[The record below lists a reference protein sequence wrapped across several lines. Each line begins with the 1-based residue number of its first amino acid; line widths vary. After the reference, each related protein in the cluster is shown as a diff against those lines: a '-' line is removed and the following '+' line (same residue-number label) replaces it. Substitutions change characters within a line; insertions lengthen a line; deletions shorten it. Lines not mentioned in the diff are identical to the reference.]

1 MKFTEVHAMKIILT
15 NLNEKQINGEDI
27 SLEVRKLIS
36 CPTYWL
42 GSGFRAGYLTLTS
55 KYPDL

>member
-1 MKFTEVHAMKIILT
+1 MKIILT